1 MELVIEATLKII
13 VVLFVVMTVLA
24 YLVLL
29 ERKVLGWIQLRYG
42 PNRVGPWGLLQPL
55 ADLIKFLFKEDVMP
69 TTPHRLLFTLAPI
82 IILVPALMTYAVI
95 PFGDSVELFG
105 RRIALRITSLD
116 VGMLYIFA
124 LGSLGVYGIVLAGW
138 SSNSK
143 YSLLGG
149 LRSAA
154 QLISYELALTL
165 SVVGVLIQ
173 AGSLDLVEIVRAQSG
188 SYFGFLPRWHVFW
201 YQPLGFLLF
210 FIAAVAE
217 TNRLP
222 FDLPEA
228 ETELVAGYHTEYSAT
243 KFAMFFVAEYANVL
257 TVSALA
263 TTLFLGGWNGP
274 GADRW
279 PLLGVLY
286 FGGKTALF
294 IFIYIW
300 LRATLPRFRY
310 DQLMAFGWKF
320 LVPMALVNIF
330 LSSVIAIVEVGMR
343 MELHGQR

>member
-1 MELVIEATLKII
+1 MGLIVEAAIKIVIVFG
-13 VVLFVVMTVLA
+13 VVLTFLA
-24 YLVLL
+24 YLALF

-55 ADLIKFLFKEDVMP
+55 ADLLKFLFKEDVRP
-69 TTPHRLLFTLAPI
+69 NTPNPVLFTVAPI
-82 IILVPALMTYAVI
+82 LALVPALMTYAVI
-95 PFGDSVELFG
+95 PFGDRILLFG
-105 RRIALRITSLD
+105 REITLYITSVN
-116 VGMLYIFA
+116 VGLLYLFA
-124 LGSLGVYGIVLAGW
+124 LSGLGVYGIVLAGW
-138 SSNSK
+138 ASNSK

-154 QLISYELALTL
+154 QMISYELTLTL

-188 SYFGFLPRWHVFW
+188 TYWGIIPRWHVFW

-210 FIAAVAE
+210 FIAAIAE
-217 TNRLP
+217 TNRVP

-243 KFAMFFVAEYANVL
+243 KFAMFYVAEYANIL
-257 TVSALA
+257 AVSALA

-274 GADRW
+274 GVERA
-279 PLLGVLY
+279 PLLGVVY
-286 FGGKTALF
+286 FAAKTAVFL
-294 IFIYIW
+294 FIYIW

-310 DQLMAFGWKF
+310 DQLMRFGWKV
-320 LVPMALVNIF
+320 LVPLAFANIVFSSAMAV
-330 LSSVIAIVEVGMR
+330 VV
-343 MELHGQR
+343 

>member
-1 MELVIEATLKII
+1 MDLVIEATLKII
-13 VVLFVVMTVLA
+13 IVLFVILTVLA

-69 TTPHRLLFTLAPI
+69 ATPNRILFTLAPM
-82 IILVPALMTYAVI
+82 IILIPALMTYAVI
-95 PFGDSVELFG
+95 PFGDSIELFG
-105 RRIALRITSLD
+105 RRIALHITSID
-116 VGMLYIFA
+116 VGLLYIFA

-188 SYFGFLPRWHVFW
+188 TYFGLIPRWYVFW

-217 TNRLP
+217 TNRIP

-243 KFAMFFVAEYANVL
+243 KFAMFFVAEYANML

-263 TTLFLGGWNGP
+263 TTLFLGGWSGP
-274 GADRW
+274 GVDRW
-279 PLLGVLY
+279 PLLGVVY
-286 FGGKTALF
+286 FGAKTAIF
-294 IFIYIW
+294 IFVYIW

-320 LVPMALVNIF
+320 LVPMALLNIF
-330 LSSVIAIVEVGMR
+330 LSSAVA
-343 MELHGQR
+343 LAA

>member
-1 MELVIEATLKII
+1 MGLIVEAAIKIVIVFG
-13 VVLFVVMTVLA
+13 VVLTFLA
-24 YLVLL
+24 YLALF

-55 ADLIKFLFKEDVMP
+55 ADLLKFLFKEDVRP
-69 TTPHRLLFTLAPI
+69 NTPNPVLFTVAPI
-82 IILVPALMTYAVI
+82 LARVPALMTYAVI
-95 PFGDSVELFG
+95 PFGDRIVLFG
-105 RRIALRITSLD
+105 REITLYITSVN
-116 VGMLYIFA
+116 VGLLYLFA
-124 LGSLGVYGIVLAGW
+124 LSGLGVYGIVLAGW
-138 SSNSK
+138 ASNSK

-154 QLISYELALTL
+154 QMISYELTLTL

-188 SYFGFLPRWHVFW
+188 TYWGIIPRWHVFW

-210 FIAAVAE
+210 FIAAIAE
-217 TNRLP
+217 TNRVP

-243 KFAMFFVAEYANVL
+243 KFAMFYVAEYANIL
-257 TVSALA
+257 AVSALA

-274 GADRW
+274 GVARA
-279 PLLGVLY
+279 PLLGVVY
-286 FGGKTALF
+286 FAAKTAVFL
-294 IFIYIW
+294 FIYIW

-310 DQLMAFGWKF
+310 DQLMRFGWKV
-320 LVPMALVNIF
+320 LVPLAFANIVFSSAMALV
-330 LSSVIAIVEVGMR
+330 V
-343 MELHGQR
+343 

>member
-1 MELVIEATLKII
+1 MGLIVEAVLKIVVVFG
-13 VVLFVVMTVLA
+13 VVLTFLA
-24 YLVLL
+24 YLALF
-29 ERKVLGWIQLRYG
+29 ERKILGWIQLRYG

-55 ADLIKFLFKEDVMP
+55 ADLLKFLFKEDVRP
-69 TTPHRLLFTLAPI
+69 TTPNPILFSLAPI
-82 IILVPALMTYAVI
+82 LSLVPALMTYAVI
-95 PFGDSVELFG
+95 PFGDRIELFG
-105 RRIALRITSLD
+105 REITLYITSLN
-116 VGMLYIFA
+116 VGVLYLFA
-124 LGSLGVYGIVLAGW
+124 LSGLGVYGIVIAGW
-138 SSNSK
+138 ASNSK

-154 QLISYELALTL
+154 QMISYELALTL

-188 SYFGFLPRWHVFW
+188 TYFGIIPKWHAFW

-217 TNRLP
+217 TNRVP

-243 KFAMFFVAEYANVL
+243 KFAMFYVAEYANIL
-257 TVSALA
+257 AVSALA

-274 GADRW
+274 GVERV
-279 PLLGVLY
+279 PLLGVFY
-286 FGGKTALF
+286 FGAKTAVFL
-294 IFIYIW
+294 FIYIW

-310 DQLMAFGWKF
+310 DQLMRFGWKVLLPLAF
-320 LVPMALVNIF
+320 ANIVFSSVMALV
-330 LSSVIAIVEVGMR
+330 A
-343 MELHGQR
+343 

>member
-1 MELVIEATLKII
+1 MGLIVEAAIKIVIVFG
-13 VVLFVVMTVLA
+13 VVLTFLA
-24 YLVLL
+24 YLALF

-55 ADLIKFLFKEDVMP
+55 ADLLKFLFKEDVRP
-69 TTPHRLLFTLAPI
+69 NTPNPVLFTMAPI
-82 IILVPALMTYAVI
+82 LALVPALMTYAVI
-95 PFGDSVELFG
+95 PFGDRIVLFG
-105 RRIALRITSLD
+105 REITLYITSVN
-116 VGMLYIFA
+116 VGLLYLFA
-124 LGSLGVYGIVLAGW
+124 LSGLGVYGIVLAGW
-138 SSNSK
+138 ASNSK

-154 QLISYELALTL
+154 QMISYELTLTL

-188 SYFGFLPRWHVFW
+188 TYWGIIPRWHVFW

-210 FIAAVAE
+210 FIAAIAE
-217 TNRLP
+217 TNRVP

-243 KFAMFFVAEYANVL
+243 KFAMFYVAEYANIL
-257 TVSALA
+257 AVSALA

-274 GADRW
+274 GVAHA
-279 PLLGVLY
+279 PLLGVVY
-286 FGGKTALF
+286 FAAKTAVFL
-294 IFIYIW
+294 FIYIW

-310 DQLMAFGWKF
+310 DQLMRFGWKV
-320 LVPMALVNIF
+320 LVPLAFANVVFSSAMAV
-330 LSSVIAIVEVGMR
+330 VV
-343 MELHGQR
+343 

>member
-105 RRIALRITSLD
+105 RRIVLRITSLD
-116 VGMLYIFA
+116 VGMLYVFA